1 MFFHNFA
8 VLLNDFFPITPSS
21 DHQLINYGDY
31 LVNGVAKVMSDRG
44 QHYFLFL
51 LELLWVVNLVSDV
64 AHDHHNAGSVVP
76 IAADKFGVEV
86 LDTCSFTN
94 LTFEISDKSL
104 IYY

>member
-1 MFFHNFA
+1 
-8 VLLNDFFPITPSS
+8 
-21 DHQLINYGDY
+21 
-31 LVNGVAKVMSDRG
+31 MSDRG

-51 LELLWVVNLVSDV
+51 LELFLVVNLVSDV